1 MLNNSKIL
9 KVIVD
14 STNNFLIIGSTA
26 IEIIEYQMKYINI
39 CQNTLMSGNLKD
51 IIFDQSQNL
60 IFAISDSID

>member
-26 IEIIEYQMKYINI
+26 IEIIEY
-39 CQNTLMSGNLKD
+39 
-51 IIFDQSQNL
+51 
-60 IFAISDSID
+60 